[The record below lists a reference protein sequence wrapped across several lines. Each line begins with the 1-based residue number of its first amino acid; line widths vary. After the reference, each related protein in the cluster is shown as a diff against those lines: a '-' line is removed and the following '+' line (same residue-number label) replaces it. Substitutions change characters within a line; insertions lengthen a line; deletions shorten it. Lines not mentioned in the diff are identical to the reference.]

1 MVYNKRNTNKPI
13 NTIFKRRSNTEEDE
27 QELIE
32 IELKR
37 RQLLIEN
44 LQSLLTELN
53 CKWTIEGDI
62 NTKMTFNVTPKGQP
76 TTIEPSTTTN
86 IVDEEIEDYN
96 NNNNN
101 DDGDCDEKKM
111 NRTERKNG
119 NLNNKTKTKT
129 KQNNKVKLILIV
141 ILLKKKI

>member
-32 IELKR
+32 IELQR

-96 NNNNN
+96 NNNN

-119 NLNNKTKTKT
+119 NLNNKTKQNKT
-129 KQNNKVKLILIV
+129 K
-141 ILLKKKI
+141 

>member
-1 MVYNKRNTNKPI
+1 M
-13 NTIFKRRSNTEEDE
+13 
-27 QELIE
+27 
-32 IELKR
+32 KR

-119 NLNNKTKTKT
+119 NLNNKNKNKTKTKT
-129 KQNNKVKLILIV
+129 TK
-141 ILLKKKI
+141 